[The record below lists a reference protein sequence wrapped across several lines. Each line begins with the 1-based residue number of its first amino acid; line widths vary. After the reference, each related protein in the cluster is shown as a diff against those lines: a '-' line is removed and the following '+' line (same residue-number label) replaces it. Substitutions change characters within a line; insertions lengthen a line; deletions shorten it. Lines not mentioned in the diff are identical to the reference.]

1 MSDVR
6 KRTAESLESAADS
19 VRIAGDEGAAAVSH
33 LANGTGEKLDST
45 AIYVRSFAGRD
56 TFTSLSRAVRRN
68 PVGSLALATAI
79 GLVAGF
85 AYRHGRPKP

>member
-19 VRIAGDEGAAAVSH
+19 VRIAGDRGATAVSD

-45 AIYVRSFAGRD
+45 ATYVRTFAGRD
-56 TFTSLSRAVRRN
+56 AFTGLRRAVRRN

-85 AYRHGRPKP
+85 AYRQGRPKS